1 MSNKEHEITA
11 QWHPGTMFAGLA
23 AEDGLGLTT
32 EDGIAYLVMPIHT
45 AKAPT
50 DDVHVRRAMIAATDY
65 EQMVAIEKVTE
76 ELTAANRSRTAL
88 PAALSGYDAS
98 APLFDQDTDEVLRT
112 VGQLDES
119 SIRSLRKDGH
129 VGGTLPPPAELGL
142 IYE

>member
-1 MSNKEHEITA
+1 MRA
-11 QWHPGTMFAGLA
+11 R
-23 AEDGLGLTT
+23 
-32 EDGIAYLVMPIHT
+32 
-45 AKAPT
+45 PT
-50 DDVHVRRAMIAATDY
+50 P
-65 EQMVAIEKVTE
+65 
-76 ELTAANRSRTAL
+76 RSH
-88 PAALSGYDAS
+88 